1 MTFART
7 TVLAL
12 LLLGLSAFS
21 TGCTNEDAIGVS
33 SSNINGRPFFEL
45 FEAKDGEYYFN
56 LVATNH
62 EVVLSSEGYTSRTG
76 ALSGIL
82 SVLDNGGESEN
93 FELREAVNGQFYF
106 VLKAGNGQIIGM
118 SELYSTKGNATRG
131 IGDTADVTGDY
142 LAFLATR
149 KGARFTV
156 FEGTNGLYYF
166 NLKARNGQIVLQSQA
181 YSSESA
187 AMNAT
192 FAVSDAGVDSN
203 NYDIK
208 TSADGGAYFNL
219 RAGNNE
225 IIGTSEIYYSKS
237 NARRARNSVMAL
249 LPKVEML

>member
-7 TVLAL
+7 TLLAL
-12 LLLGLSAFS
+12 LLIGFSAIG
-21 TGCTNEDAIGVS
+21 TGCANEDEIGVS
-33 SSNINGRPFFEL
+33 SSAINGRPFFDL
-45 FEAKDGEYYFN
+45 FEGQDGEYYFN

-62 EVVLSSEGYTSRTG
+62 EVVLSSEGYTSRSG

-82 SVLDNGGESEN
+82 SVLNNGGEAEN
-93 FELREAVNGQFYF
+93 FELREANNGQFYF

-131 IGDTADVTGDY
+131 VGTTSTVTGDY
-142 LAFLATR
+142 LAFIATR
-149 KGARFTV
+149 TGARFTV
-156 FEGTNGLYYF
+156 FEGNNGLYYF

-181 YSSESA
+181 YSTEAA

-192 FAVSDAGVDSN
+192 FAVSESGVNSN

-208 TSADGGAYFNL
+208 ASADGGAYFNL
-219 RAGNNE
+219 RSANNE

-237 NARRARNSVMAL
+237 NARRARNSVIAL
-249 LPKVEML
+249 LPKVEIL